1 MNFEYYIAKRFNSDK
16 ENKSTIS
23 SPITKIAILAVALG
37 MMMMIVALGTGIG
50 LQEKIRDKVSAL
62 NGHIIISSFTD
73 NQSDISVVPIDKN
86 QSFYPKF
93 KSIPEVVH
101 IQGVATKSG
110 MIRTEKAFE
119 GIIYK
124 GIGKDYNWEMMQDF
138 LVSGRFPDVKKQLN
152 NEIVISKYLANR
164 LTLKLG
170 DSFNTFFMKDDQNSL
185 PSSRRFTIV
194 GVYDSGFEEFD
205 KNYILG
211 DIRHLQRINKWNE
224 NQIGNFEVFVKDFS
238 KIDATNEKVYKEISS
253 SLNATPITKK
263 YYYIFDWIA
272 LFDSNILLILVVMNI
287 VSIINMIVAL
297 LVIILEKIPAIGI
310 LKSLGATN
318 WQIRK
323 TFLYNAFF
331 IILKGMFYG
340 NLIGI
345 TLLLVQYYFG
355 IIKLNPQNYYVTTAP
370 VVINVLHILA
380 LNALVLGI
388 GILAL
393 IIPSYIVT
401 RITPAKSIK
410 FT

>member
-37 MMMMIVALGTGIG
+37 MVMMIVALGTGIG

-62 NGHIIISSFTD
+62 NGHIIISSFID
-73 NQSDISVVPIDKN
+73 NQSDVSVMPVSKN
-86 QSFYPKF
+86 QPFYPKF
-93 KSIPEVVH
+93 KNLPEVVH
-101 IQGVATKSG
+101 VQGVATKSG

-124 GIGKDYNWEMMQDF
+124 GVGADYNWNMLHDF
-138 LVSGRFPDVKKQLN
+138 LVLGKFPQVNSQLN
-152 NEIVISKYLANR
+152 NEIIISKYLANR
-164 LTLKLG
+164 LNLKLG
-170 DSFNTFFMKDDQNSL
+170 DSFNTFFMKDNQNAL

-194 GVYDSGFEEFD
+194 GIYDSGFEEFD
-205 KNYILG
+205 KNYIIG
-211 DIRHLQRINKWNE
+211 DIRHLQRINKWQE
-224 NQIGNFEVFVKDFS
+224 DQVGNFEVFVQDFS
-238 KIDATNEKVYKEISS
+238 KIDQTNEKVYKEINST
-253 SLNATPITKK
+253 LNATPITKK

-272 LFDSNILLILVVMNI
+272 LFDSNILLILIVMNI

-323 TFLYNAFF
+323 TFLYNAVF

-340 NLIGI
+340 NLIGVI
-345 TLLLVQYYFG
+345 LLLMQYYFG
-355 IIKLNPQNYYVTTAP
+355 IIKLNPENYYVSTAP
-370 VVINVLHILA
+370 VTINIVHIAA
-380 LNALVLGI
+380 LNALVLAI

-393 IIPSYIVT
+393 IVPSYI
-401 RITPAKSIK
+401 ITKISPAKSIK
-410 FT
+410 FN